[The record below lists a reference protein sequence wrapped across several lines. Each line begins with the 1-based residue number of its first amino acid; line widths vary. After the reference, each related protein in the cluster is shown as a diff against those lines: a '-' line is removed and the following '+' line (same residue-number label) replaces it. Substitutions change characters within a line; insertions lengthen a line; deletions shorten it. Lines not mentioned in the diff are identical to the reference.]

1 MHTLKLAVSGA
12 TVPLLLVTLAGCGDA
27 GRASASDGASSDGP
41 SSLTQSASE
50 GATEPTQGSMSA
62 TGSTST
68 PTGSASNS
76 AEEGTEESVSVSVS
90 GTSTGDTDT
99 GAACSDVPPPP
110 PMGQVNMACASEPMV
125 GVFDPVEEW
134 TKQDWA
140 VGPGYNNVMASPI
153 VASFTDDNADGKI
166 DDKDVPDIAF
176 TTFIGGAHQ
185 VAGYLRVV
193 SGADGAEILNIG
205 LEHNICASAGVAA
218 GDIDGDGVVELLS
231 MTTAAQ
237 VKAFEHDGTL
247 KWTSPAVVA
256 SQYAMPAISDM
267 DGDGKP
273 EIVVGATVL
282 NSDGTI
288 RGSGAAGSGAGVT
301 SFAVDV
307 DGDGV
312 QEVVVGNALYRP
324 DGSSIWANGLTDGFP
339 AVADFELDG
348 TPEIVVSGGGIVR
361 MQSSVDGAQIWS
373 VPLPGGGV
381 GGPPTIA
388 DYDGDG
394 KPEVGVAGGSAYV
407 VFDGDGTVLWQ
418 QPTQD
423 MSSSQTGSSVFDFEG
438 DGIADV
444 VYNDELRLWVYSGVE
459 GSVKLNQAGH
469 GSGTLWEYPLVV
481 DVDGDG
487 QSEIVVTNN
496 NYAFGV
502 KAGVTVIGDK
512 AKSWVPGRKIWNQHA
527 YHITNV
533 NDDGT
538 IPAVAAQS
546 WKNANNFRSGDLL
559 PPDGTAAPDL
569 VVQLAEG
576 CEVFCIAD
584 SLVLWVY
591 VGNEGASPLALGATV
606 EVYATKDGVE
616 TLVTSQ
622 AVPGPIAPGQF
633 LDAIIFDIPATD
645 VDLLRIAGKTME
657 EECEP
662 GNNEVMKMFPF
673 CGPAPG

>member
-1 MHTLKLAVSGA
+1 MHTVKFSRAALAAPV
-12 TVPLLLVTLAGCGDA
+12 VLVMFAACGDA
-27 GRASASDGASSDGP
+27 GRAEGSDGNTSQGP
-41 SSLTQSASE
+41 TVATQSASE

-62 TGSTST
+62 SEGTTT
-68 PTGSASNS
+68 PTSGVSNS
-76 AEEGTEESVSVSVS
+76 AAEEGSSVSLSAT
-90 GTSTGDTDT
+90 GTSGDTDT
-99 GAACSDVPPPP
+99 GPTCSDEPPPP
-110 PMGQVNMACASEPMV
+110 PMGQIDMACKSEPMI

-140 VGPGYNNVMASPI
+140 VGAGYNNVMAAPL
-153 VASFTDDNADGKI
+153 VASFTDDNGDGTI

-176 TTFIGGAHQ
+176 TTFAGGAHQ
-185 VAGYLRVV
+185 VAGWLRVV
-193 SGADGAEILNIG
+193 SGDGGAEILNLG

-218 GDIDGDGVVELLS
+218 GDIDGDGIVELLS
-231 MTTAAQ
+231 VTVAAE

-247 KWTSPAVVA
+247 KWTSAPVAA

-273 EIVVGATVL
+273 EIVVGATIL
-282 NSDGTI
+282 NSDGTT
-288 RGSGAAGSGAGVT
+288 RGTGTAGTASGVV
-301 SFAVDV
+301 SFAADL
-307 DGDGV
+307 DSDGV

-324 DGSSIWANGLTDGFP
+324 DGTSIWTNGLSDGFP

-348 TPEIVVSGGGIVR
+348 VPEIVVAASGMVR
-361 MQSSVDGAQIWS
+361 LQSSVDGAAIWN
-373 VPLPGGGV
+373 VALPGGGV

-394 KPEVGVAGGSAYV
+394 KPEVGVAGGSFYT
-407 VFDGDGTVLWQ
+407 VFDADGTVLWS

-459 GSVKLNQAGH
+459 GSVKLNQMGH
-469 GSGTLWEYPLVV
+469 GSGTLWEYPVVV
-481 DVDGDG
+481 DVDADG
-487 QSEIVVTNN
+487 QAEIVVTNN
-496 NYAFGV
+496 NYAFGT

-512 AKSWVPGRKIWNQHA
+512 AKSWVPGRRIWNQHA

-533 NDDGT
+533 NEDGS
-538 IPAVAAQS
+538 IPAKAAQS
-546 WKNANNFRSGDLL
+546 WKNANNFRSGDVL

-576 CEVFCIAD
+576 CEIFCVAD

-591 VGNEGASPLALGATV
+591 VGNEGASPLVTGATV
-606 EVYATKDGVE
+606 SVYATKDGVE

-622 AVPGPIAPGQF
+622 MVPGPIAPGQF
-633 LDAIIFDIPATD
+633 VDALIFDVPAMD
-645 VDLLRIAGKTME
+645 VDVLRIAGTTAE
-657 EECEP
+657 QECDP
-662 GNNEVMKMFPF
+662 NNNDVMKMFPF